1 VPIKPRTFCSLKC
14 NFCSSLICR
23 ERAVTRFSQRSAPV
37 CPRKTCHR
45 RPMSMACPAAPVRLA
60 AVPTR
65 TYPHALATGC
75 HFARSKNLSAAARQ
89 AHSWPRVA
97 QALARCYFPARS
109 SLQVDI
115 VLHSAAES
123 PERPRPIMDERA
135 PRSRRDIPG
144 SYVNLPCTARDET
157 PVDNPSILL
166 RM

>member
-1 VPIKPRTFCSLKC
+1 MHACVNNICHFSSSHICIHFPFVLFFLSLYLSHACSHHSISFLGCKKKVDCVKYRWSYEHIILRELTVPIKPRTFCSLKC

-89 AHSWPRVA
+89 AHS
-97 QALARCYFPARS
+97 
-109 SLQVDI
+109 
-115 VLHSAAES
+115 
-123 PERPRPIMDERA
+123 
-135 PRSRRDIPG
+135 
-144 SYVNLPCTARDET
+144 
-157 PVDNPSILL
+157 
-166 RM
+166 